1 MSVGGAAGGGLL
13 AGKAKIAVAALVVVG
28 GGGAAYAATGGDL
41 PFVGGSSGMIDT
53 VPEDVD
59 LVMYV
64 DSSLADDEATQALG
78 EELGALAGAGE
89 SSDSEALRES
99 FEDETDLS
107 YDELNSVVVFG
118 QYSDEASGGTTVG
131 PGPAGQLGG
140 ASYGAA
146 LIDSGWAEDD
156 FVEAMEDAPSGD
168 ASTVY
173 EEDEYEG
180 YTVYIQQP
188 EEDDI
193 DDFRQDT
200 ENPTYIGVISE
211 GQYVV
216 GSQDAVEDALDVDA
230 GEEDSFSGDLR
241 DAYDNSRD
249 GLIKFASTVPED
261 RVGSGMASQSA
272 EDVEAVAGSYYSAG
286 SETVG
291 MELRMVTGDS
301 SDAEDIVEQIDM
313 VVAQGEEMA
322 QEDEDV
328 GALINSIDTS
338 QDGSTAV
345 VTFEADVDTIADGLE
360 GIGPMMGGFGGGG
373 AGGFSSSVAGPAESY
388 GAVEAPPANP
398 A

>member
-13 AGKAKIAVAALVVVG
+13 AGKAKLAVAALVIVG
-28 GGGAAYAATGGDL
+28 GGGAAYAATGGDV
-41 PFVGGSSGMIDT
+41 PFVGGSSGMVDT

-64 DSSLADDEATQALG
+64 DSSLADDEATKALG
-78 EELGALAGAGE
+78 EELGAVAGAGE

-99 FEDETDLS
+99 FEDEYGLS
-107 YDELNSVVVFG
+107 YDEFDSVVVFG
-118 QYSDEASGGTTVG
+118 QYPEDG
-131 PGPAGQLGG
+131 AGSPTSQLAG
-140 ASYGAA
+140 AGYSAA
-146 LIDSGWAEDD
+146 LIESSWAEDD
-156 FVEAMEDAPSGD
+156 FVDAAEEAPSGD
-168 ASTVY
+168 ATTVY

-180 YTVYIQQP
+180 YTIYIQKP
-188 EEDDI
+188 EEDDV

-216 GSQDAVEDALDVDA
+216 GSEDAVKDALDVDA

-241 DAYDNSRD
+241 NAYDSARD
-249 GLIKFASTVPED
+249 GMVKFASTLPED
-261 RVGSGMASQSA
+261 QVGSGMASQSA
-272 EDVEAVAGSYYSAG
+272 ENVDVVAGSYYSSG

-291 MELRMVTGDS
+291 MEVRMVTGDS
-301 SDAEDIVEQIDM
+301 SDAEDIVDQIDGAAASVEESVQDDD
-313 VVAQGEEMA
+313 VVALVESVE
-322 QEDEDV
+322 
-328 GALINSIDTS
+328 TS

-373 AGGFSSSVAGPAESY
+373 AGGFSSSVAGPADSY
-388 GAVEAPPANP
+388 GAVEAPAANP